1 MGTVV
6 AMDSG
11 RLVFVCVFVYFGVL
25 IYPVIGSQRCS
36 GCVMYRLS
44 QNPLVQAACCVHGP
58 LAQVLVS
65 LGVERGMVVYGMDKL
80 DEISMS
86 CETKIC
92 EMTDCDELQMLNF
105 AILGLRSDMDNYRQN
120 SAMSEQEIELL
131 DGKLDELMATWN
143 GKWAAL
149 DCEQDMTDDELDTS
163 GEEIGDYPE

>member
-1 MGTVV
+1 MKRVSILMAMAVWALGMASCGNQPSKEFKAMEEEV
-6 AMDSG
+6 AS
-11 RLVFVCVFVYFGVL
+11 
-25 IYPVIGSQRCS
+25 IE
-36 GCVMYRLS
+36 
-44 QNPLVQAACCVHGP
+44 A
-58 LAQVLVS
+58 
-65 LGVERGMVVYGMDKL
+65 
-80 DEISMS
+80 
-86 CETKIC
+86 KIC

>member
-1 MGTVV
+1 MKRVSILM
-6 AMDSG
+6 AMAVWALGMASCG
-11 RLVFVCVFVYFGVL
+11 NQPSKEFKA
-25 IYPVIGSQRCS
+25 
-36 GCVMYRLS
+36 MEEE
-44 QNPLVQAACCVHGP
+44 
-58 LAQVLVS
+58 VS
-65 LGVERGMVVYGMDKL
+65 S
-80 DEISMS
+80 I
-86 CETKIC
+86 ETKIC
-92 EMTDCDELQMLNF
+92 EMTDCDELQLLNF

>member
-1 MGTVV
+1 MKRVSILI
-6 AMDSG
+6 AMAVWALGMASCG
-11 RLVFVCVFVYFGVL
+11 NQPSKEFKA
-25 IYPVIGSQRCS
+25 
-36 GCVMYRLS
+36 MEEE
-44 QNPLVQAACCVHGP
+44 
-58 LAQVLVS
+58 VS
-65 LGVERGMVVYGMDKL
+65 S
-80 DEISMS
+80 I
-86 CETKIC
+86 ETKIC

>member
-1 MGTVV
+1 MK
-6 AMDSG
+6 
-11 RLVFVCVFVYFGVL
+11 RVL
-25 IYPVIGSQRCS
+25 ILMAMAVW
-36 GCVMYRLS
+36 
-44 QNPLVQAACCVHGP
+44 A
-58 LAQVLVS
+58 
-65 LGVERGMVVYGMDKL
+65 LGMT
-80 DEISMS
+80 S
-86 CETKIC
+86 CGNQPSKEFKAMEEEVTSIEAKIC

>member
-1 MGTVV
+1 M
-6 AMDSG
+6 AMAVWALGMASCG
-11 RLVFVCVFVYFGVL
+11 NQPSKEFKT
-25 IYPVIGSQRCS
+25 
-36 GCVMYRLS
+36 MEEE
-44 QNPLVQAACCVHGP
+44 
-58 LAQVLVS
+58 VS
-65 LGVERGMVVYGMDKL
+65 S
-80 DEISMS
+80 I
-86 CETKIC
+86 ETKIC

>member
-1 MGTVV
+1 MKRVSILM
-6 AMDSG
+6 AMAVGALGMASCG
-11 RLVFVCVFVYFGVL
+11 NQPSKEFKA
-25 IYPVIGSQRCS
+25 
-36 GCVMYRLS
+36 MEEE
-44 QNPLVQAACCVHGP
+44 
-58 LAQVLVS
+58 VS
-65 LGVERGMVVYGMDKL
+65 S
-80 DEISMS
+80 I
-86 CETKIC
+86 ETKIC

>member
-1 MGTVV
+1 MKRVSILM
-6 AMDSG
+6 AMAVWALGMASCG
-11 RLVFVCVFVYFGVL
+11 NQPSKEFKA
-25 IYPVIGSQRCS
+25 
-36 GCVMYRLS
+36 MEEE
-44 QNPLVQAACCVHGP
+44 
-58 LAQVLVS
+58 VS
-65 LGVERGMVVYGMDKL
+65 S
-80 DEISMS
+80 I
-86 CETKIC
+86 ETKIC

-131 DGKLDELMATWN
+131 HGKLDELMATWN

>member
-1 MGTVV
+1 MKRVSILM
-6 AMDSG
+6 AMAVWALGMASCG
-11 RLVFVCVFVYFGVL
+11 NQPSKEFKA
-25 IYPVIGSQRCS
+25 
-36 GCVMYRLS
+36 MEEE
-44 QNPLVQAACCVHGP
+44 
-58 LAQVLVS
+58 VS
-65 LGVERGMVVYGMDKL
+65 SI
-80 DEISMS
+80 EI
-86 CETKIC
+86 KIC

>member
-1 MGTVV
+1 MKRVSILM
-6 AMDSG
+6 AMAVWALGMASCG
-11 RLVFVCVFVYFGVL
+11 NQPSKEFKA
-25 IYPVIGSQRCS
+25 
-36 GCVMYRLS
+36 MEEE
-44 QNPLVQAACCVHGP
+44 
-58 LAQVLVS
+58 VS
-65 LGVERGMVVYGMDKL
+65 SIEA
-80 DEISMS
+80 
-86 CETKIC
+86 KIC

-105 AILGLRSDMDNYRQN
+105 AILGLRYDMDNYRQN

>member
-1 MGTVV
+1 MKKVSILM
-6 AMDSG
+6 AMAVWALGMASCG
-11 RLVFVCVFVYFGVL
+11 NQPSKEFKA
-25 IYPVIGSQRCS
+25 
-36 GCVMYRLS
+36 MEEE
-44 QNPLVQAACCVHGP
+44 
-58 LAQVLVS
+58 VS
-65 LGVERGMVVYGMDKL
+65 S
-80 DEISMS
+80 I
-86 CETKIC
+86 ETKIC

>member
-1 MGTVV
+1 MKRVSILM
-6 AMDSG
+6 AMAVWALGMASCG
-11 RLVFVCVFVYFGVL
+11 NQPSKEFKA
-25 IYPVIGSQRCS
+25 
-36 GCVMYRLS
+36 MEEE
-44 QNPLVQAACCVHGP
+44 
-58 LAQVLVS
+58 VS
-65 LGVERGMVVYGMDKL
+65 S
-80 DEISMS
+80 I
-86 CETKIC
+86 ETKIC

-105 AILGLRSDMDNYRQN
+105 AILGLRSDMDNYRHN

>member
-1 MGTVV
+1 MKRVSILM
-6 AMDSG
+6 AMAVWALGMASCG
-11 RLVFVCVFVYFGVL
+11 NQPSKEFKA
-25 IYPVIGSQRCS
+25 
-36 GCVMYRLS
+36 MEEE
-44 QNPLVQAACCVHGP
+44 
-58 LAQVLVS
+58 VS
-65 LGVERGMVVYGMDKL
+65 SIED
-80 DEISMS
+80 
-86 CETKIC
+86 KIC

>member
-1 MGTVV
+1 M
-6 AMDSG
+6 AMAVGALGMASCG
-11 RLVFVCVFVYFGVL
+11 NQPSKEFKA
-25 IYPVIGSQRCS
+25 
-36 GCVMYRLS
+36 MEEE
-44 QNPLVQAACCVHGP
+44 
-58 LAQVLVS
+58 VS
-65 LGVERGMVVYGMDKL
+65 S
-80 DEISMS
+80 I
-86 CETKIC
+86 ETKIC

>member
-1 MGTVV
+1 MKRVSILM
-6 AMDSG
+6 AMA
-11 RLVFVCVFVYFGVL
+11 VW
-25 IYPVIGSQRCS
+25 
-36 GCVMYRLS
+36 
-44 QNPLVQAACCVHGP
+44 A
-58 LAQVLVS
+58 
-65 LGVERGMVVYGMDKL
+65 LGMA
-80 DEISMS
+80 S
-86 CETKIC
+86 CGNQPSKEFKAMEEEVTSIETKIC

>member
-1 MGTVV
+1 MKRVSILI
-6 AMDSG
+6 AMAVWALGMASCG
-11 RLVFVCVFVYFGVL
+11 NQPSKEFKA
-25 IYPVIGSQRCS
+25 
-36 GCVMYRLS
+36 MEEE
-44 QNPLVQAACCVHGP
+44 
-58 LAQVLVS
+58 VS
-65 LGVERGMVVYGMDKL
+65 SIEA
-80 DEISMS
+80 
-86 CETKIC
+86 KIC

-105 AILGLRSDMDNYRQN
+105 AILGLRSDMDNYRQI

>member
-1 MGTVV
+1 MKRVSILM
-6 AMDSG
+6 AMAVWALGMASCG
-11 RLVFVCVFVYFGVL
+11 NQPSKEFKA
-25 IYPVIGSQRCS
+25 
-36 GCVMYRLS
+36 MEEE
-44 QNPLVQAACCVHGP
+44 
-58 LAQVLVS
+58 VS
-65 LGVERGMVVYGMDKL
+65 S
-80 DEISMS
+80 I
-86 CETKIC
+86 ETKIC

-131 DGKLDELMATWN
+131 DGKLDELMAAWN

>member
-1 MGTVV
+1 MKRVSILM
-6 AMDSG
+6 AMAVWALGMASCG
-11 RLVFVCVFVYFGVL
+11 NQPSKEFKA
-25 IYPVIGSQRCS
+25 
-36 GCVMYRLS
+36 MEEE
-44 QNPLVQAACCVHGP
+44 
-58 LAQVLVS
+58 VS
-65 LGVERGMVVYGMDKL
+65 L
-80 DEISMS
+80 I
-86 CETKIC
+86 ETKIC

>member
-1 MGTVV
+1 MKRVSILM
-6 AMDSG
+6 AMA
-11 RLVFVCVFVYFGVL
+11 VWAFGMASCGNQ
-25 IYPVIGSQRCS
+25 PSKEFKA
-36 GCVMYRLS
+36 MEEE
-44 QNPLVQAACCVHGP
+44 
-58 LAQVLVS
+58 VS
-65 LGVERGMVVYGMDKL
+65 S
-80 DEISMS
+80 I
-86 CETKIC
+86 ETKIC